1 VCFKRKP
8 IIILILEDGM
18 KKRKLTGFG
27 IEVKDRLT
35 DINMTQKKLAEE
47 IGLSPVYLSMILYGE
62 RSGEKYLDEI
72 KAFLKL

>member
-1 VCFKRKP
+1 
-8 IIILILEDGM
+8 M

>member
-1 VCFKRKP
+1 VYFERKP

-35 DINMTQKKLAEE
+35 DINMTQKKLAKE

>member
-35 DINMTQKKLAEE
+35 DINMTQKKLAKE

>member
-1 VCFKRKP
+1 
-8 IIILILEDGM
+8 M

-35 DINMTQKKLAEE
+35 DINMTQKKLAKE